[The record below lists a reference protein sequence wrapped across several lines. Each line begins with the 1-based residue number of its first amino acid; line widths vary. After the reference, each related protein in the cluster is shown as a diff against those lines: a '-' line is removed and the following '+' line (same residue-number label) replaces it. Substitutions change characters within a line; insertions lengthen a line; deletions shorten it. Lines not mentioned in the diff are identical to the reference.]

1 MISTLP
7 QLVLGST
14 SRYRK
19 ALLERLQIPFE
30 ACAPGT
36 VEDPL
41 PEESAEHLALRLA
54 QAKARDVATQLH
66 SRVTQERPVWIIGSD
81 QAAVREDA
89 GRQFTL
95 IGKPETHANAVEQ
108 LLASSGKTLVFN
120 TAICL
125 LELHSGREQ
134 IANIPVKATYRKLD
148 LNTVERYLAKESA
161 LDCAGSLKSEG
172 LGIALLESC
181 SCDDPSALVGLPL
194 ITLCSMLR
202 QWGWSL
208 P

>member
-1 MISTLP
+1 MHAYSPLLI
-7 QLVLGST
+7 LGST

-19 ALLERLQIPFE
+19 ALLERLQLEFE
-30 ACAPGT
+30 ICAPGT

-41 PEESAEHLALRLA
+41 PQESAEHLALRLA
-54 QAKARDVATQLH
+54 RAKAHDVAAKMH
-66 SRVTQERPVWIIGSD
+66 ARRQEKRAIWIIGSD

-89 GRQFTL
+89 LGQFTL
-95 IGKPETHANAVEQ
+95 VGKPDTKENAIAQ

-120 TAICL
+120 TAVCL

-134 IANIPVKATYRKLD
+134 LANIPVKAKYRTLD
-148 LNTVERYLAKESA
+148 IVTIEQYLAKESA
-161 LDCAGSLKSEG
+161 LDCAGSVKSEG

-181 SCDDPSALVGLPL
+181 SSDDPTALVGLPL
-194 ITLCSMLR
+194 ITVCTMLR
-202 QWGWSL
+202 QWGWKL